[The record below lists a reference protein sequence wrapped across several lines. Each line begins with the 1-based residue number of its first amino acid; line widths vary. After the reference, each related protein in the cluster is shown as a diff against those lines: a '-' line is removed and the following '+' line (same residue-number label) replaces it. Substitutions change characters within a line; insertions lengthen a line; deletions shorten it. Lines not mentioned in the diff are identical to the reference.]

1 MKQVDA
7 SLTAYLNTQ
16 KQIQSCDLYDIILAN
31 SNHYYYTDADI
42 DINSGG
48 TVYQHGKL
56 LFKRQQI
63 KLNSTLTVDTLSVT
77 IYAGKA
83 DMIESKPVMKAALDG
98 TMDRA
103 RLHLKRCFFRDGA
116 VVGTVDLF
124 AGKIEIKNAG
134 GLQLQLSIKAETSGL
149 NMNFP
154 IRKYYPQGSFSTGS
168 GGVVTAS
175 STDSSAVIAPYIP
188 RKEVLL

>member
-31 SNHYYYTDADI
+31 GNHYYYTDADI
-42 DINSGG
+42 DINNGG
-48 TVYQHGKL
+48 TVYQHEKL

-63 KLNSTLTVDTLSVT
+63 KLNST
-77 IYAGKA
+77 YACKT
-83 DMIESKPVMKAALDG
+83 DMIESKPIMQAALDG

-124 AGKIEIKNAG
+124 SGKIEIKNAG

>member
-1 MKQVDA
+1 MKSVDA
-7 SLTAYLNTQ
+7 GLTAYLNTQ
-16 KQIQSCDLYDIILAN
+16 KNIQSCDLYEIILAN
-31 SNHYYYTDADI
+31 GNHYYYTDADI
-42 DINSGG
+42 DITYGG
-48 TVYQHGKL
+48 TVYKHNAL

-63 KLNSTLTVDTLSVT
+63 KLNSTLTVDTLTVT
-77 IYAGKA
+77 IYASKA
-83 DMIESKPVMKAALDG
+83 DLIESKPIMTAALDG

-103 RLHLKRCFFRDGA
+103 RMHLKRCFFRDGS

-124 AGKIEIKNAG
+124 VGKIEIKNAG
-134 GLQLQLSIKAETSGL
+134 GLQLQLSVKAETSGL

-168 GGVVTAS
+168 GGTVSAS
-175 STDSSAVIAPYIP
+175 TSDSSAVIAPYIP

>member
-1 MKQVDA
+1 M
-7 SLTAYLNTQ
+7 
-16 KQIQSCDLYDIILAN
+16 
-31 SNHYYYTDADI
+31 
-42 DINSGG
+42 
-48 TVYQHGKL
+48 
-56 LFKRQQI
+56 
-63 KLNSTLTVDTLSVT
+63 TVDTLSVT
-77 IYAGKA
+77 IYACKT
-83 DMIESKPVMKAALDG
+83 DMIESKPIMQAALDG

-124 AGKIEIKNAG
+124 SGKIEIKNAG

>member
-31 SNHYYYTDADI
+31 GNHYYYNDSDV
-42 DINSGG
+42 DINNGG
-48 TVYQHGKL
+48 TIYQHGKL

-77 IYAGKA
+77 IYAGKT
-83 DMIESKPVMKAALDG
+83 DMIESKPIMQAALDG

-103 RLHLKRCFFRDGA
+103 RLHLKRCFFRDRKS
-116 VVGTVDLF
+116 TR
-124 AGKIEIKNAG
+124 
-134 GLQLQLSIKAETSGL
+134 L
-149 NMNFP
+149 N
-154 IRKYYPQGSFSTGS
+154 
-168 GGVVTAS
+168 S
-175 STDSSAVIAPYIP
+175 SHP
-188 RKEVLL
+188 